1 MGFFM
6 AVMSV
11 SLLFLCYFSVKAYNR
26 ILELEGSRISRIFWL
41 GFIIVQM
48 IFILICFNDDWL
60 MSLVKFILNPTDKS
74 LPILTISGFISIVC
88 LVISLALLI
97 LLKNIKNDF
106 KFIKSL
112 FLVVW
117 FMFVGMVLSVNFKE
131 YSKFLSSVKIIQTNY
146 MDKYQ
151 NIRCVE
157 KCNILVTEKYEFLP
171 WTGVD
176 NKNIKTEIVISSME

>member
-6 AVMSV
+6 VVMSM

-26 ILELEGSRISRIFWL
+26 ILELESSRMNRIFWL

-48 IFILICFNDDWL
+48 IFILIWFNDDWL
-60 MSLVKFILNPTDKS
+60 KSLVKFILNPTDTA
-74 LPILTISGFISIVC
+74 LQILIIFGFISIIC
-88 LVISLALLI
+88 LVILLALL
-97 LLKNIKNDF
+97 KNANNDF

-117 FMFVGMVLSVNFKE
+117 FMLVCMVLSVNFKE

-157 KCNILVTEKYEFLP
+157 KCNILVIEKYEFLP
-171 WTGVD
+171 WTGG

>member
-1 MGFFM
+1 M
-6 AVMSV
+6 AVMSI

-26 ILELEGSRISRIFWL
+26 ILELEGSRISRLFWV
-41 GFIIVQM
+41 GFILAQI

-60 MSLVKFILNPTDKS
+60 MSLVKFILNPMDKS

-88 LVISLALLI
+88 LVILLALLI

>member
-6 AVMSV
+6 AVMSI
-11 SLLFLCYFSVKAYNR
+11 SLWFLCYYSVEAYNR
-26 ILELEGSRISRIFWL
+26 ILELEGSRISRLFWL
-41 GFIIVQM
+41 CFIIVQI
-48 IFILICFNDDWL
+48 IFIVICFNDDL
-60 MSLVKFILNPTDKS
+60 LKSLIKFILNPTDTS
-74 LPILTISGFISIVC
+74 LPIVILSGFISFIC
-88 LVISLALLI
+88 LVIISLLT
-97 LLKNIKNDF
+97 LLKNVKNDF

-117 FMFVGMVLSVNFKE
+117 FMLVGMVLSVNFKE

-151 NIRCVE
+151 NIRCTE
-157 KCNILVTEKYEFLP
+157 KCNILVIEKYEFLP

>member
-6 AVMSV
+6 AVMSI

-26 ILELEGSRISRIFWL
+26 ILELESSRMNRIFWL

-60 MSLVKFILNPTDKS
+60 MSLVKFILNPTDTA
-74 LPILTISGFISIVC
+74 LQILIIFGFISIIC
-88 LVISLALLI
+88 LVILLALL
-97 LLKNIKNDF
+97 KNANNDF
-106 KFIKSL
+106 KFIKLL

-117 FMFVGMVLSVNFKE
+117 FMSVGIILSVQFKE
-131 YSKFLSSVKIIQTNY
+131 YSKTLSLVKIVQTNY

-151 NIRCVE
+151 NIRCTE